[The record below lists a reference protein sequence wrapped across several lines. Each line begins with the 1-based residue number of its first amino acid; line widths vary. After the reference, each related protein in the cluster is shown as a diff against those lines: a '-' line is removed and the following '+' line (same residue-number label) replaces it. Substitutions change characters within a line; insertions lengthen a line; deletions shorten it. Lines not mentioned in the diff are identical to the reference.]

1 MLPKRE
7 DVVNMVKTTV
17 LGGGKQGTRGVEKL
31 ASSIWMPDSEN
42 IEGGLSSK
50 HDIESI
56 RVVEE
61 NNERASELEERFED
75 NELVEVVNKRAE
87 EYVEQNNIEGLVYDA
102 TDTNERLNTV
112 TEAVLENMDK
122 PENVAYWS
130 EKPASERIEDIRD
143 AGSKASMD
151 LIENFSLQKQ
161 SVINDIERENYEVES
176 ISTWRT
182 SKTGKQVQLDEN
194 GEINW
199 EHSRNLFRENAGS
212 VKDKGAHDWGNILL
226 TLEAAD
232 QDEEIEIDK
241 DKSEYRV
248 IEVEKGEDN
257 VVSYTE
263 SGEEVEVPYQGD
275 ERLNDGF
282 GDIKAKSGEA
292 DLRVVTSLA
301 EWPEQ
306 VDEEI
311 EQLYNQFSEGIET
324 ELDDVD
330 LVYGDEGTEEIR
342 VEHLE
347 AHNPE
352 SGENVE
358 YLVSTGA
365 DMFTLKKTEKNG
377 ETRYDL
383 LAEGGTDFLA
393 SYLEEGVEA
402 LETSNYDQTVSVDA
416 AIRTGEILDRAAD
429 VGYEN
434 RGEPIRVE
442 APEDSNLRKVLES

>member
-1 MLPKRE
+1 
-7 DVVNMVKTTV
+7 MVKTTV
-17 LGGGKQGTRGVEKL
+17 LGGGVQGSRGVEKL
-31 ASSIWMPDSEN
+31 GVTRWMPNSDN

-50 HDIESI
+50 HDIESVT
-56 RVVEE
+56 VVEE
-61 NNERASELEERFED
+61 DQDRASELEKKFED

-112 TEAVLENMDK
+112 TEAVLENMDE

-130 EKPASERIEDIRD
+130 EKPASDKIEDIQD
-143 AGSKASMD
+143 AGAKASMD

-161 SVINDIERENYEVES
+161 SVINDIEKENYEVES

-182 SKTGKQVQLDEN
+182 SKTGKQVHLDEN
-194 GEINW
+194 GEIDW

-241 DKSEYRV
+241 DESEYRV
-248 IEVEKGEDN
+248 IEVEKGQDK

-282 GDIKAKSGEA
+282 GDIQAKSGEA

-301 EWPEQ
+301 EWPEEI
-306 VDEEI
+306 DEEI
-311 EQLYNQFSEGIET
+311 QQLYNQFSEGIEN
-324 ELDDVD
+324 ELGEVD
-330 LVYGDEGTEEIR
+330 LVYGDEDTEEIR

-347 AHNPE
+347 AYDPE

-377 ETRYDL
+377 DTRFDL

-393 SYLEEGVEA
+393 SYLEEGVKA
-402 LETSNYDQTVSVDA
+402 LEEDNYDQTVSVDA
-416 AIRTGEILDRAAD
+416 ALRTGEVLDKAAN

-442 APEDSNLRKVLES
+442 APEGTDLRKVLES